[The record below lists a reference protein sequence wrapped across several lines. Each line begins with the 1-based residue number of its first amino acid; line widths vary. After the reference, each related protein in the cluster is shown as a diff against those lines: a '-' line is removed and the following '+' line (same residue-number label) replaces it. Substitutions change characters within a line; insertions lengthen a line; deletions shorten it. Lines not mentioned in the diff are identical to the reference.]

1 MWQNLK
7 NYFHVRTYLQKHE
20 SRKVLKIGN
29 ANFLISRRFFSV
41 YHSRYKLLLNTSPL
55 GLYVTKF
62 KLPSCPNIFWF
73 IISGDLTQMKIP
85 SEILP
90 PLFELLS
97 GNKGFESFS
106 SVLQISR
113 KWFNF
118 QQKFAWFQTVE
129 DANNW
134 YFERK
139 FSGPNF
145 VWTLADIGNCIVFFS
160 FNFAKLY
167 HISVASVFCHVT
179 FWRQKASRRIIRVTT
194 LVASSFHES
203 SKVLS
208 LHNNVFN

>member
-1 MWQNLK
+1 MKIVVIFGL
-7 NYFHVRTYLQKHE
+7 
-20 SRKVLKIGN
+20 SILKIYL
-29 ANFLISRRFFSV
+29 A
-41 YHSRYKLLLNTSPL
+41 
-55 GLYVTKF
+55 
-62 KLPSCPNIFWF
+62 
-73 IISGDLTQMKIP
+73 

-106 SVLQISR
+106 SALQISR

-167 HISVASVFCHVT
+167 HIYGSL
-179 FWRQKASRRIIRVTT
+179 RILSRDLLTPKSVTT
-194 LVASSFHES
+194 HHSRHHISSVVISRKFQGTF
-203 SKVLS
+203 S
-208 LHNNVFN
+208 L

>member
-1 MWQNLK
+1 MTEK
-7 NYFHVRTYLQKHE
+7 MPSLQTLF
-20 SRKVLKIGN
+20 R
-29 ANFLISRRFFSV
+29 
-41 YHSRYKLLLNTSPL
+41 
-55 GLYVTKF
+55 
-62 KLPSCPNIFWF
+62 
-73 IISGDLTQMKIP
+73 DLTPMITP
-85 SEILP
+85 FEILL
-90 PLFELLS
+90 PLSELLS

-167 HISVASVFCHVT
+167 HISVACVFCHVT